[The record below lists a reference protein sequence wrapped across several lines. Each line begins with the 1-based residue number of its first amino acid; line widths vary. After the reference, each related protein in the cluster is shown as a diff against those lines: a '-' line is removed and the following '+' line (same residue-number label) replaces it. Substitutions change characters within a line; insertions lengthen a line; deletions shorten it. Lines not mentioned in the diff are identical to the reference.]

1 MILKLKRGWLEI
13 PKNFQEKLNLKE
25 DDEIILTAE
34 QDHLIMKIKNPDLP
48 PIHETYQSVE
58 EKPTKKIKLSQIN
71 FSEAQKQIDAIK
83 RKEEKFREK
92 ELYSIESYTESNVE
106 E

>member
-1 MILKLKRGWLEI
+1 MILKLKHGWLEI

-34 QDHLIMKIKNPDLP
+34 QDHLIMKIKNPAFP
-48 PIHETYQSVE
+48 PKKENHESVPEQSINKV
-58 EKPTKKIKLSQIN
+58 KLFQVN
-71 FSEAQKQIDAIK
+71 FSEAQKRIDAIK
-83 RKEEKFREK
+83 RKEEKFRDK
-92 ELYSIESYTESNVE
+92 ELYSIESFSESNVE